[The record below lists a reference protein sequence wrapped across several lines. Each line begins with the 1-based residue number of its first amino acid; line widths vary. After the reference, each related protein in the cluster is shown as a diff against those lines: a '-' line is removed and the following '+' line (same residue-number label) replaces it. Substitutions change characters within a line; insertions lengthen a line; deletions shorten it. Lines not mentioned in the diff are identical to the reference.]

1 MEKNNQ
7 PISEI
12 LNVSLDNLKS
22 LVDSGTV
29 IGEPMVV
36 DGVTIIPVSKVSFGF
51 ASGGS
56 ELPTSKPNAPFGGG
70 AGGGVSITPVGFLT
84 VANGEVKM
92 IQPQTANNTADRIV
106 NMVPDLLDKLE
117 AMSNKKNNTA
127 AEKPLA
133 E

>member
-29 IGEPMVV
+29 IGEPLVI
-36 DGVTIIPVSKVSFGF
+36 DGVTIIPISKVSFGF

-56 ELPTSKPNAPFGGG
+56 ELPTSKPVAPFGGG

-84 VANGEVKM
+84 VSNGEVKM

-106 NMVPDLLDKLE
+106 NMVPELLDKLE
-117 AMSNKKNNTA
+117 AMSNKKKTPVS
-127 AEKPLA
+127 EEPIT

>member
-12 LNVSLDNLKS
+12 LNVSLDNLKG

-36 DGVTIIPVSKVSFGF
+36 DGITIIPVSKVSFGF

-56 ELPTSKPNAPFGGG
+56 ELPTSKPNVPFGGG

-84 VANGEVKM
+84 VSNGEVKM

-117 AMSNKKNNTA
+117 AMSNKKKTA
-127 AEKPLA
+127 VPEEPIT

>member
-12 LNVSLDNLKS
+12 LNVSLDNLKG

-29 IGEPMVV
+29 IGDPIVV
-36 DGVTIIPVSKVSFGF
+36 DGITIIPISKVSFGF

-84 VANGEVKM
+84 ISNGEVKM
-92 IQPQTANNTADRIV
+92 IQPQTANNPADRIV
-106 NMVPDLLDKLE
+106 NMVPELIDKIE
-117 AMSNKKNNTA
+117 ALANKNKTHA
-127 AEKPLA
+127 PEEPIT